1 MQNQPQQFDS
11 FREYMQNEIAIHEK
25 SAINYPKF
33 VDCYDNVESF
43 QKQYSTALTIEN
55 QIHIFSNTHKTEIT
69 RNLTIIEEDDPAAV
83 LQNAY
88 EEVDEEDT
96 TSQTARI
103 QLAEKLWGTLIPE
116 QKGKLLFWYERQL
129 QPVGVVVTNNEFIT
143 VDQSFIQAYK
153 GDLIKRQ
160 IVRKQNADTRIFE
173 EIVQTQSKLKEKVH
187 VYLIITEDSI
197 PFQRMQEVIQNC
209 SDSHKVISHRQQEDS
224 QKRQLLKFSSSILEI

>member
-197 PFQRMQEVIQNC
+197 PFQRMQEVIQ
-209 SDSHKVISHRQQEDS
+209 KVR
-224 QKRQLLKFSSSILEI
+224 L